1 MEMPNGGNVVL
12 FWELWVAIVA
22 DNLRIGLKKSLLF
35 DPVILLLEFVL
46 INCWETDISYS
57 AMHILF

>member
-1 MEMPNGGNVVL
+1 MEMLNGGNVVP
-12 FWELWVAIVA
+12 FGGLWAATVAE
-22 DNLRIGLKKSLLF
+22 NLRIALKKSLLF
-35 DPVILLLEFVL
+35 DPVILLLESVL